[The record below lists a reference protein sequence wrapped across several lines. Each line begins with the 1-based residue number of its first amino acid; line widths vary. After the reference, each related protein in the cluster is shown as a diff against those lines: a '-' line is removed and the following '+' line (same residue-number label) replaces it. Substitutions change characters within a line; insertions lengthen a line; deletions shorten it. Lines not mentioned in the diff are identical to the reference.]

1 MVAKPKTQNLTI
13 WASTKLE
20 GNIHFGE
27 GCIVHP
33 SATILAEGGDIIF
46 GDYCIIEELVVIK
59 NVPRKDK
66 EGNLVK
72 RAMKIGNYNI
82 FECGAQVSTTD
93 IGDLNEFG
101 VKCSVPPGCQIGSCC
116 TITPMLAL
124 PSATRLQ
131 NYNVYYKDGSIRK
144 DMQPREEVKR

>member
-1 MVAKPKTQNLTI
+1 MMRPAGGSMVAKPKTQNLTI

-33 SATILAEGGDIIF
+33 SATISAEGGDIIF

-72 RAMKIGNYNI
+72 RAMKVGNYNI

-101 VKCSVPPGCQIGSCC
+101 VKC
-116 TITPMLAL
+116 
-124 PSATRLQ
+124 
-131 NYNVYYKDGSIRK
+131 
-144 DMQPREEVKR
+144 